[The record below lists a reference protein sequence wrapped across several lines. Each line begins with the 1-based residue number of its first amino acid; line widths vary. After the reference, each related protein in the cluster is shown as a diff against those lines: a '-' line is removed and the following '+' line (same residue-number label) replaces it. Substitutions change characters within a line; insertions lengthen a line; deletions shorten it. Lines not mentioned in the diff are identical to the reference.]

1 MEVTVSMDEIAAAQ
15 IVLDVQIIALFAM
28 ILGILVYGVHRRK
41 SPAAQMWF
49 DPRVDRFDGLDFLA
63 LLFPIAPFLFKPYVA
78 SLTLAQGAAQ
88 PAPPTE
94 PDATLLTSSIL
105 VSIFLGVMVYGILVW
120 VRGRD
125 LKIMFG
131 LDRLRLPEMV
141 LAVIIG
147 GVVSLVVCLWLLAT
161 LSTGYIE
168 KIFTELSPQEPVRLL
183 QESTD
188 PWQLILAVV
197 AACVAAPLLEELL
210 FRGYFYGTLRQFTTP
225 FFAAMVVGALFAAVH
240 VNLPAL
246 VPLWGFSLL
255 LCAAYEITRCLWVTV
270 GMHAFF
276 NGANIILMLTLQ
288 KDS

>member
-1 MEVTVSMDEIAAAQ
+1 MDEIAAAQ

-28 ILGILVYGVHRRK
+28 ILGIVVYGVHRRK
-41 SPAAQMWF
+41 SPAALAWF
-49 DPRVDRFDGLDFLA
+49 DPRVDRFDGLDFVA
-63 LLFPIAPFLFKPYVA
+63 LLFPIAPFLFKPYVS
-78 SLTLAQGAAQ
+78 SLTLAKGSAQ
-88 PAPPTE
+88 PAAPNE
-94 PDATLLTSSIL
+94 PDASLLTSSIL

-125 LKIMFG
+125 LKVMFG

-147 GVVSLVVCLWLLAT
+147 GVASLVVCLWLLAT

-168 KIFTELSPQEPVRLL
+168 KIFTDLSPQEPVRLL

-188 PWQLILAVV
+188 PLQLILAVL
-197 AACVAAPLLEELL
+197 AACVAAPLLEEFL
-210 FRGYFYGTLRQFTTP
+210 FRGYFYGALRQFTTP